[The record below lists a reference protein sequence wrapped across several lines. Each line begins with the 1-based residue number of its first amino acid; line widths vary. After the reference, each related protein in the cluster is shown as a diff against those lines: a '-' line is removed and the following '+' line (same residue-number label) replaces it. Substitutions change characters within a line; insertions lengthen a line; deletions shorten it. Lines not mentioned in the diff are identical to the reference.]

1 MEIVIWRFV
10 KISVKKMK
18 LLSMLI
24 FCLCLLVIM
33 NCSSLNPVSPGP
45 QPHYLEDVKH
55 EPILNAFGILR
66 PDSLGLVPLS
76 YVHLEFSYPTDDEP
90 DSNII
95 PDAQVEIIEMDGTTA
110 VDSTVFVYTDLG
122 IFPTHEYR
130 NTSFFPQEGTY
141 RLICRKEG
149 FPVLS
154 AETTFPSVPVIFD
167 NKVKRQGNSLSFQ
180 IMRDEQV
187 GLYEVV
193 LEGSNWLLKD
203 RFLRPKSGN
212 VPISLS
218 LDGIPNGSYQLTIYV
233 FDLNLSEY
241 LTVNL
246 SIKPNIYQKDFSTV
260 ENGFGCFGAMNIYSK
275 MIEL

>member
-1 MEIVIWRFV
+1 MR
-10 KISVKKMK
+10 

-55 EPILNAFGILR
+55 EPMLNVFGILR
-66 PDSLGLVPLS
+66 PDSLGFVPLS
-76 YVHLEFSYPTDDEP
+76 YVHLEFSFPTDNIP
-90 DSNII
+90 DSSIV
-95 PDAQVEIIEMDGTTA
+95 PDARVKIIKMDGTKA
-110 VDSTVFVYTDLG
+110 VDSCHFDYTDFGL
-122 IFPTHEYR
+122 FPTQEYR
-130 NTSFFPQEGTY
+130 HASFFPQKGTY
-141 RLICRKEG
+141 RLICQKVG

-154 AETTFPSVPVIFD
+154 AETTVPSIPVIQEESIQ
-167 NKVKRQGNSLSFQ
+167 RQGNSLSFQ
-180 IMRDEQV
+180 ILRDELV
-187 GLYEVV
+187 GLYEVI
-193 LEGSNWLLKD
+193 LEGSNWLIKN
-203 RFLRPKSGN
+203 RFLRPNSGD
-212 VPISLS
+212 VPISLP
-218 LDGIPNGSYQLTIYV
+218 LDGIPSGTCQLTIYA

-260 ENGFGCFGAMNIYSK
+260 ENGFGCFGAMNIYRK